1 MIEGTLRIHW
11 DNSDAPADT
20 RMYRVSF
27 VASAGAGQDGEAFRE
42 ILGAESL
49 ADCLIEIQPAGLSL
63 DRRAERAEAWV
74 SAVHKEGHYSLE
86 KIVLTEEQF
95 QVFSAA

>member
-1 MIEGTLRIHW
+1 MIEGTLTIHW

-27 VASAGAGQDGEAFRE
+27 AASKPANADGHGHKEVLGEEA
-42 ILGAESL
+42 LV
-49 ADCLIEIQPAGLSL
+49 DYLIEIQPAGLSL

-74 SAVHKEGHYSLE
+74 SAVHKEGRLRLE
-86 KIVLTEEQF
+86 KISLTEEQF